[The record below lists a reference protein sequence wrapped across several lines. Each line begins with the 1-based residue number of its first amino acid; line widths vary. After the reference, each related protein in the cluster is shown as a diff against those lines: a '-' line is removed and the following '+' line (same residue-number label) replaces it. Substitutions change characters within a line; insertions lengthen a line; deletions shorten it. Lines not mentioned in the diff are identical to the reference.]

1 MDHTTPPVI
10 CHFIPVEMAVVEHHL
25 PPLSSPSSEAAA
37 EAASAPA
44 RPLRGP
50 HEPDAASAAASA
62 AAAVPLP
69 LFLLVEPVVA
79 VPVVPLGGDGSGA
92 GGGGARGRAPLLA
105 PLRLVVRVGPLSVVV
120 EIVAPKT
127 WKDLSAFLQLLRQ
140 VKWQIALC
148 D

>member
-37 EAASAPA
+37 EAAPA

-50 HEPDAASAAASA
+50 HEPDAAPSASA

-69 LFLLVEPVVA
+69 LLLLAEPVVA

-92 GGGGARGRAPLLA
+92 GGGGARGRAPLLLA

>member
-10 CHFIPVEMAVVEHHL
+10 HHFIPVEMAVVEHHL

-37 EAASAPA
+37 APA

-50 HEPDAASAAASA
+50 HEPDAASASAAAA

-69 LFLLVEPVVA
+69 LLLLAEPVVA
-79 VPVVPLGGDGSGA
+79 VPVVPLGDGSGA
-92 GGGGARGRAPLLA
+92 AGGGARRRAPLLA

-120 EIVAPKT
+120 EIVAP
-127 WKDLSAFLQLLRQ
+127 
-140 VKWQIALC
+140 
-148 D
+148 